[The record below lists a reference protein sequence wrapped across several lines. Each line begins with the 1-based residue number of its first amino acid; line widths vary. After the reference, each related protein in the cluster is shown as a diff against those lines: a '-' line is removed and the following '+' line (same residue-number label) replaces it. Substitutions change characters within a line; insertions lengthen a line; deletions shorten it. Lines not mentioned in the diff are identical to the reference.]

1 MDELHRHDIYPGHMM
16 TKIENIIPYF
26 DQYLQH
32 TRAYTRYHHHQDQA
46 APPKFITTPRPSSTL
61 ETPEQQEQKKKSQCV
76 IWESNPGLP
85 DAARM
90 ATENFTTKPITL
102 GKEKNRD

>member
-1 MDELHRHDIYPGHMM
+1 MTKKEILTHRHVY
-16 TKIENIIPYF
+16 
-26 DQYLQH
+26 
-32 TRAYTRYHHHQDQA
+32 
-46 APPKFITTPRPSSTL
+46 
-61 ETPEQQEQKKKSQCV
+61 CV

-102 GKEKNRD
+102 LIIGLAKMDYIVTHSVTLFRDPQLCLETYTSI